1 MADHE
6 EQEKRR
12 LLLKML
18 LLGDAEVGKSNL
30 LTRFTRNEFAHNLKA
45 TVGVE
50 FEVRQGK
57 KITALIWDTAGQ
69 ERFRSLSNVYFM
81 LHSLFTISLEGLPFR
96 MSSAGS
102 MSLAVSF

>member
-6 EQEKRR
+6 EPEKRR
-12 LLLKML
+12 LLFKML

-30 LTRFTRNEFAHNLKA
+30 LTRFTRNEFTHNLKT
-45 TVGVE
+45 TVGVD
-50 FEVRQGK
+50 FKIRQGK
-57 KITALIWDTAGQ
+57 RIRAQIWDTAGQ

-81 LHSLFTISLEGLPFR
+81 LHSLFTISPEGLPFR

-102 MSLAVSF
+102 ISLAVSF